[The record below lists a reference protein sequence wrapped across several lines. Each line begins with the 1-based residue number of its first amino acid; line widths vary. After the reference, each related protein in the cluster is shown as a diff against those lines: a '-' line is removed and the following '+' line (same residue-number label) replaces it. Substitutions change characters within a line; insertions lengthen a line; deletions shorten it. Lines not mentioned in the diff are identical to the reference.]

1 MLLWIF
7 RRIGQ
12 TILTLFAMSLLVFVG
27 VWLVGN
33 PVDMLLSSNATPAE
47 RAAVIKAFG
56 LDQSVW
62 MQYWHFL
69 DRALHGDLGISWV
82 YNIPALQLISQ
93 RMPATLELALVAF
106 LFALLVGIPL
116 GILAGVR
123 PRSLAAKSV
132 MGFSLFGV
140 SLPSFWVG
148 MMMIMLFS
156 VKLGW
161 LPASGRGETA
171 SLLGVPV
178 SFLTWDGWRHLLLP
192 AFNLALF
199 KISMVIRLTRA
210 GTLECLQQ
218 DYVRFARAKGLSSG
232 RILFVHVLK
241 NTLIPLITVLG
252 LELGSIIAFAVVTE
266 TIYAW
271 PGMGKLII
279 DAIGVLDRPVILAYL
294 LMTVL
299 MFTLINMFVDL
310 LYVMIDPRVRHGGGK

>member
-1 MLLWIF
+1 MLLWIV

-12 TILTLFAMSLLVFVG
+12 TLLTLFAMSLLVFVG

-82 YNIPALQLISQ
+82 YNIPALQLILQ

-161 LPASGRGETA
+161 LPASGRGETV

-310 LYVMIDPRVRHGGGK
+310 LYVVIDPRVRHGGGK

>member
-1 MLLWIF
+1 MLIWLF

-12 TILTLFAMSLLVFVG
+12 TLLTLFAMSLLVFVG

-47 RAAVIKAFG
+47 RATVIKAFG
-56 LDQSVW
+56 LDQSVL

-161 LPASGRGETA
+161 LPASGRGETVT
-171 SLLGVPV
+171 LLGVPV
-178 SFLTWDGWRHLLLP
+178 SFLTVDGWRHLVLP

-199 KISMVIRLTRA
+199 KISMVIRLTRS

-218 DYVRFARAKGLSSG
+218 DYVRFARAKGLSPG

-299 MFTLINMFVDL
+299 MFTLINMCVDL
-310 LYVMIDPRVRHGGGK
+310 LYVLIDPRVRPGGGK